1 MTSTVDPTLPPLT
14 PTYPPSKPS
23 LDRETPQTRA
33 IISHLNLQPHVEGG
47 YFVETDRD
55 PRRVPNPFSK
65 LVFRSPS
72 PFRSPPLTIN
82 FPFPTAHSLTGK
94 KSSTSAD
101 SDILVSS
108 RAASTTI
115 HYYLTPASPLGA
127 FHRNRGRTVHTHH
140 RGRARYVIIH
150 ADEVAPSSRPGG
162 YGSDNEEDTKEKKL
176 WSGKARVETFVVGPD
191 VLAGERVQWI
201 VEGGK
206 YKASFLLEDEAGK
219 GKESGGCL
227 ISETVV
233 PGFEFAD
240 HDFMKRGRAEALLT
254 QEQVEEMG
262 WMLRREE

>member
-1 MTSTVDPTLPPLT
+1 MNSTVDPSLPPLT

-23 LDRETPQTRA
+23 LDRESSQTRA
-33 IISHLNLQPHVEGG
+33 IISHLKLQPHIEGG

-55 PRRVPNPFSK
+55 ARRVPNPF
-65 LVFRSPS
+65 
-72 PFRSPPLTIN
+72 TH
-82 FPFPTAHSLTGK
+82 TLTGK
-94 KSSTSAD
+94 KSSSASSAD

-127 FHRNRGRTVHTHH
+127 FHRNRGRTVHTLHH
-140 RGRARYVIIH
+140 GRARYVIIH
-150 ADEVAPSSRPGG
+150 ADEVAPSARPGG
-162 YGSDNEEDTKEKKL
+162 YGSAEEDESTREKKL
-176 WSGKARVETFVVGPD
+176 WTGKARVETFVVGGD

-206 YKASFLLEDEAGK
+206 YKASFLLDGASEE
-219 GKESGGCL
+219 GCL

-240 HDFMKRGRAEALLT
+240 HDFMMRERAEALLT
-254 QEQVEEMG
+254 EEQVREMG
-262 WMLRREE
+262 WMIREA